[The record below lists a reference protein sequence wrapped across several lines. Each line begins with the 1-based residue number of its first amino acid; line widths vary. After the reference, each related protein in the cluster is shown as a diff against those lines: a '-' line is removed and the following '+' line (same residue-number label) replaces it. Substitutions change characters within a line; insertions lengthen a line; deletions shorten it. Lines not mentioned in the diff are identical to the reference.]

1 MTMNQGCLI
10 MLLSSL
16 ILVIGSWTYIQLFSF
31 QPRNQERLKT
41 NIKTRDCIK
50 KHESLSILTW
60 NIGYGG
66 LGKEADFFMDG
77 GKSMFPKSKKLIHNH
92 LENIAKFIENDPCD
106 FYLFQEVA
114 LDSKIT
120 FYVNNLEKIKTVLQ
134 KYNFV
139 YSHSVYIEKFPIIGK
154 LLSGNA
160 VFSRYLP
167 NVSTRIALPLEKK
180 GITGFFNQKYNF
192 IVQRFSIEDS
202 TKEWVIVNL
211 HLAAFD
217 KDGKTRY
224 EQLKE
229 IKGFMLMEYKK
240 GNYVVVGG
248 DWNHR
253 LVKTIF
259 QYDTPKKHLFWVK
272 DIPHDFK
279 PEGWEW
285 GVDRHYPTVRTLEK
299 PYVKDKN
306 YTCVIDGFLVSPNV
320 EIIKVNGF
328 DLGFKDTDHH
338 PVAIK
343 VRERAVENTM
353 DLSA

>member
-1 MTMNQGCLI
+1 MNHIHMI
-10 MLLSSL
+10 MLLSSAVL
-16 ILVIGSWTYIQLFSF
+16 GIISWIYIQLFSF
-31 QPRNQERLKT
+31 QPPKEKRLKI
-41 NIKTRDCIK
+41 NIKTKECIK

-60 NIGYGG
+60 NIGYAG

-77 GKSMFPKSKKLIHNH
+77 GKSMFPKSQKLIHNH
-92 LENIAKFIENDPCD
+92 LENIAKFIENDPSD
-106 FYLFQEVA
+106 LYLFQEVA
-114 LDSKIT
+114 VDSKIT
-120 FYVNNLEKIKTVLQ
+120 FYVNNLEKIQTALQ

-139 YSHSVYIEKFPIIGK
+139 YSPSVYIEKFPIIGK

-160 VFSRYLP
+160 IFSRYLP
-167 NVSTRIALPLEKK
+167 DVSTRMALPLEKK
-180 GITGFFNQKYNF
+180 GITGIFNQKYNF
-192 IVQRFSIEDS
+192 VVQRFLIEDS

-229 IKGFMLMEYKK
+229 IKAFMLREYEK

-253 LVKTIF
+253 LIKTTF
-259 QYDTPKKHLFWVK
+259 PYDTPKKHLFWIK

-279 PEGWEW
+279 PEGWQW
-285 GVDRHYPTVRTLEK
+285 GVDRHHPTVRTLEK
-299 PYVKDKN
+299 PYIKDKN

-320 EIIKVNGF
+320 EIMKVNGF
-328 DLGFKDTDHH
+328 NLGFKDTDHH

-343 VRERAVENTM
+343 VKRKAVENTM